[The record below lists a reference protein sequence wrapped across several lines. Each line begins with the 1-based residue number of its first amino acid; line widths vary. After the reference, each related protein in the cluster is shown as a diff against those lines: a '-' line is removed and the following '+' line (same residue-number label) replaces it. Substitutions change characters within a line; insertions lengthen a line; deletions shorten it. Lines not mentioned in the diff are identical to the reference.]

1 MKVKHS
7 LFLLLAALLAPWAA
21 NAQDNNTI
29 VLDDNKNIAIQP
41 GETYNFYDSGGPNAD
56 YGTNE
61 NYTLTLTCYG
71 DITINFSQ
79 FQTESNTSCQDY
91 DYMCIYDGSVSD
103 GRLITR
109 GQSGC
114 VNSLATGRD
123 YVATSGTMTIV
134 WKSDFMG
141 VNAGWVAT
149 IIGVCGPVVVNSN
162 SVYTENFDSY
172 TSHTNNAS
180 SPYDYPNDPL
190 PQCWQFINRSDG
202 SYPAYP
208 KAFLTSNYA
217 VSGNCLLLNSSGV
230 KDLYAI
236 LPQFEGNIS
245 GYQLTFTYR
254 NYGTTDDDG
263 TLYVGYMTN
272 PNDTTTF
279 VQTLECPKRAALT
292 TKAAFFLQ
300 APLGSYIA
308 FKYGDG
314 AYNYDLYI
322 DDVVVSVLPSCIPTG
337 TPRCVE
343 LSAHTAKLSW
353 DLVDA
358 TQTAWEVEYS
368 TSIEFA
374 GSLTVDAT
382 THEDFELTGLVAE
395 TQYYARVRAKCG
407 NDDPS
412 AWSETITFTTFNTC
426 PVPFNLAANNLT
438 AGKADLSWT
447 GSIDVSSYDVRHRKA
462 YHVIG
467 DYERFDTR
475 PNGWEQKFQELDR
488 VMNGE
493 GWEEGEAY
501 GRIPWKFGTQN
512 SVFDSHAY
520 LTDFWISHYW
530 LITDSY
536 TVKSSDAFNFDLALT
551 GYDEWNTTD
560 FLEPEIT
567 ETNYR
572 FIVLII
578 KDSDYNTNGCSEWE
592 ILREWNNTGSDYV
605 FNDIAYSPLGEHVSI
620 DLSEYV
626 GQTVRIAFY
635 GESSQYTDGN
645 TLHIDN
651 MAFGAP
657 VAATTWEYIHNITA
671 NTATVTEVLRNLS
684 AETEYEAQV
693 KSNCSEPESWCAP
706 LFFKTLEA
714 PDAPTGLQV
723 VEGSIT
729 ATDASFSWNGEATES
744 FQYFTVTNPQEGFE
758 PTEATV
764 WTNVQGNTVNVSD
777 AFTPN
782 RVARFYLRKDC
793 GDDGLSK
800 YTYVEFRTG
809 CGTMVI
815 DDINSYTENFDSYTS
830 HTNNASSPNT
840 YPNDPLPQCWQFL
853 NRSNDNRYPQVF
865 ISTFQDYIVSGN
877 CLFFKSSYSTSLYAI
892 LPEFAQPV
900 ANLQVTFTYR
910 NEGTDSNN
918 GTLHV
923 GYMTDPSD
931 ASTFVSTLECR
942 KTTALTT
949 MTAYFPH
956 APQQGRMTFMY
967 KGGEGEPYYLSI
979 DDVEVS
985 VAPSC
990 LHTGKPN
997 CGELS
1002 SQTAKLS
1009 WDLIDATQTAWDV
1022 QYSTSQDFAEYSTVI
1037 ANTHENFE
1045 LRNLE
1050 PETQYYARVR
1060 ARCSDEA
1067 FSAWS
1072 ETITFTTFSTCPVP
1086 FNLAVSSHTITQ
1098 VSAVLSWSG
1107 TIDVQSYDVRYKS
1120 TAASSWRTIQNITA
1134 TTAILSNLNAYTQY
1148 EAQVKSNCSNPEA
1161 WSASVVF
1168 ETDYAGSVPT
1178 GLQVSDITA
1187 TDATFTWDADEYAT
1201 SYQYCAVTNPQ
1212 EGFDPT
1218 DWINVQGNT
1227 VRLEN
1232 AFTPNRPARF
1242 YLRKYFGYQAVSRY
1256 AYVDFHTECG
1266 PMALSF
1272 DGDND
1277 FYFEDFEGYEG
1288 NSCIG
1293 NEFSGTL
1300 PRCWDGYFT
1309 SQFENPEVIAG
1320 WTPHI
1325 INNGNEYCYYHHSG
1339 TNSLFFFG
1347 REYGYA
1353 ALPYF
1358 ANPISTLRISFWMK
1372 RDSGGTLVLGYI
1384 KSGDVNY
1391 NTFTPIA
1398 EFEDS
1403 YFSMVQHSK
1412 DLNEVPAE
1420 ATRLVFRWYSEGAS
1434 YECCIDDVKV
1444 SLLPTCQP
1452 PTGLAVGNVTS
1463 TGATF
1468 TWEAEAD
1475 ETFQYFTISNPPADF
1490 EPSRETNWTVVH
1502 GNTLNLTNVFAPN
1515 TLVRFYLRKGCGDGG
1530 YSDYT
1535 SVAFRTICDPIS
1547 LVNYSED
1554 FDSYT
1559 GVSSGSYPH
1568 DTYPFDPLPDCWRF
1582 LTRPEES
1589 YDNPQVFIS
1598 SNSSYANSWDNCLFF
1613 RSSATTPIYAVL
1625 PEFEENISGYQLTFV
1640 YRHEGTSESN
1650 GTLYVGYMTDPD
1662 DTSTF
1667 VQTLACPKTTAF
1679 TTTTAY
1685 FTDAPQG
1692 SYMAFKYAGGTH
1704 DNYFLSIDDVVVS
1717 EAPTCFPTGKPT
1729 HGELSAHT
1737 AKLSW
1742 DLVDPTQTQNV
1753 WEVQYSKTSDFSEA
1767 TVVTATTHEDFQI
1780 TGLDAETQYHV
1791 QVRAKCS
1798 ETDFGT
1804 WSETLTFTTLST
1816 CPVPTDLAAN
1826 NITQE
1831 SAKINWTGSIDVESY
1846 AVRYQRTQQVVG
1858 IDERFN
1864 TASLPEGWESKKG
1877 LLSDIMDGGAFGPS
1891 DQWSWIFGANGYGF
1905 SEMSAYLVVNG
1916 TDHNDWL
1923 ITKRHTVTSSD
1934 AFSFYLSISSTDPYN
1949 SQIQNG
1955 PDDRFVVL
1963 ITADDGRTW
1972 NILREWN
1979 NSGSE
1984 YVYINISPYEFQQES
1999 IDLSGYVGQTVRI
2012 AFYGESTVSNA
2023 SNCLHLDNVTFG
2035 TPMAASEPQ
2044 TQTGITG
2051 NQENAANSFVIQ
2063 GLVANTEYEVQVKS
2077 ECSDPE
2083 EWSDPIT
2090 FRTLDPYMKVF
2101 VGGSVSADD
2110 TEGNQWGNPNN
2121 WVPAGVPTINQ
2132 GVELQA
2138 NATIPSGYVAEA
2150 NQIEGDYGLTI
2161 EDGGQLKTN
2170 NTARAMVK
2178 KVITGYGAGN
2188 EADKAGYYLIAN
2200 PLCDAV
2206 SGDDLAAIGLTAGN
2220 YDFYRWDNSQVRQEW
2235 RNYKP
2240 NPFGMSA
2247 GIEGYLYANESDK
2260 ELTFNGIID
2269 YTVNNSRSK
2278 EVYDYSGQYEW
2289 GDWWLLGNPYV
2300 RDAYLSDASANGT
2313 ALPYIKMNGD
2323 GDGFT
2328 NVAAGTPIEPMEGF
2342 FYQTDATKD
2351 VYVVTTAPAVQSG
2364 SKLNMNL
2371 RRDNKQLDNAI
2382 LVFGGDQ
2389 KLGKMTFRA
2398 NSSKIFM
2405 PVEGKDYAITSV
2417 EGQVGEVPLSFV
2429 PESNGSY
2436 TLSFTSEEVSFSYLH
2451 LIDNMTGNDVNLLE
2465 TPSYTFDARTT
2476 DYESRFRLVFATGS
2490 SVDGDNF
2497 SFINTSGNLCIFGIE
2512 GEATVQVID
2521 ILGHVLSSET
2531 FSGSYEKKING
2542 APGVYMVRLLNGND
2556 VKVQKVVVR

>member
-1 MKVKHS
+1 MRIKSS

-29 VLDDNKNIAIQP
+29 VLDGNKDIAIQP
-41 GETYNFYDSGGPNAD
+41 GQTYNFYDSGGPDNN
-56 YGTNE
+56 YGKE
-61 NYTLTLTCYG
+61 EDYTLTLTCDGY
-71 DITINFSQ
+71 ITINFSQ
-79 FQTESNTSCQDY
+79 FQTEPTIASYICSDSR
-91 DYMCIYDGSVSD
+91 DYMLIYDGEVSD
-103 GRLITR
+103 DNLITR
-109 GQSGC
+109 GQTGC
-114 VNSLATGRD
+114 SSSLDTGTD
-123 YVATSGTMTIV
+123 YVATSGIMTIK
-134 WKSDFMG
+134 WKSNNATED
-141 VNAGWVAT
+141 AGWVAT
-149 IIGVCGPVVVNSN
+149 ITGVCAPVVVNSN

-180 SPYDYPNDPL
+180 SPNTYPNDPL

-202 SYPAYP
+202 SYPPYP

-236 LPQFEGNIS
+236 LPEFEGNIS

-279 VQTLECPKRAALT
+279 VQTLECSKRAALT

-300 APLGSYIA
+300 APQGSYIA

-314 AYNYDLYI
+314 GYDYDLYI
-322 DDVVVSVLPSCIPTG
+322 DDVVVSIVPSCIPTG
-337 TPRCVE
+337 TPTCGE

-368 TSIEFA
+368 TSPEFA
-374 GSLTVDAT
+374 GALTVDAD
-382 THEDFELTGLVAE
+382 THEDFELTDLVAE
-395 TQYYARVRAKCG
+395 TTYYARVRAKCG
-407 NDDPS
+407 NDDYS

-447 GSIDVSSYDVRHRKA
+447 GSIDVPSYDVRHRKA

-475 PNGWEQKFQELDR
+475 PDGWDQKFQELDR
-488 VMNGE
+488 VLNGE
-493 GWEEGEAY
+493 GWEEGEAS
-501 GRIPWKFGTQN
+501 GRIPWMFGTQN
-512 SVFDSHAY
+512 GVFDSHAY
-520 LTDFWISHYW
+520 LYDHWISHYW

-551 GYDEWNTTD
+551 GYNEFNTTD
-560 FLEPEIT
+560 FLEPEFT

-578 KDSDYNTNGCSEWE
+578 KDSDYNPGPAACKEWE
-592 ILREWNNTGSDYV
+592 ILREWNNTGSEYV

-651 MAFGAP
+651 MAFGTP
-657 VAATTWEYIHNITA
+657 VAATPWETKQGITA

-693 KSNCSEPESWCAP
+693 KSNCPDAEEWCAP
-706 LFFKTLEA
+706 LFFTTPEP

-729 ATDASFSWNGEATES
+729 DRGASFSWDGEPTES
-744 FQYFTVTNPQEGFE
+744 FQYSTVTNPQEGFE
-758 PTEATV
+758 PTV
-764 WTNVQGNTVNVSD
+764 WTNVPGNTVNVTD

-815 DDINSYTENFDSYTS
+815 DDNNSYTENFDSYTAGTS
-830 HTNNASSPNT
+830 NAQAPST

-853 NRSNDNRYPQVF
+853 NRSNGSGYPQVF
-865 ISTFQDYIVSGN
+865 ISTHQDYIVSGN
-877 CLFFKSSYSTSLYAI
+877 CLFFKSSYSTPLYAI

-910 NEGTDSNN
+910 NERTTSYD

-923 GYMTDPSD
+923 GYLTDPSD

-942 KTTALTT
+942 KTTELTT

-956 APQQGRMTFMY
+956 APEQGRMAFMY
-967 KGGEGEPYYLSI
+967 KGGDAEPYHLSI

-985 VAPSC
+985 EAPSC
-990 LHTGKPN
+990 LYTGTLS

-1002 SQTAKLS
+1002 SRTAKLS
-1009 WDLIDATQTAWDV
+1009 WDLIDATQTAWEV
-1022 QYSTSQDFAEYSTVI
+1022 QYSTSQDFAEYSAVI
-1037 ANTHENFE
+1037 ADRHEDFV
-1045 LRNLE
+1045 LDNLE

-1067 FSAWS
+1067 FSAWC

-1086 FNLAVSSHTITQ
+1086 FNLAVSNITQ

-1120 TAASSWRTIQNITA
+1120 TAASSWRTIQDVTA
-1134 TTAILSNLNAYTQY
+1134 NTAVLSNLNTYTQY

-1161 WSASVVF
+1161 WSASFVF
-1168 ETDYAGSVPT
+1168 ETGYSGIVPT
-1178 GLQVSDITA
+1178 GLQVVEGSITDRGA
-1187 TDATFTWDADEYAT
+1187 SFIWDGAET
-1201 SYQYCAVTNPQ
+1201 ESFQYCAVTNPQ

-1242 YLRKYFGYQAVSRY
+1242 YLRKDFGNQAVSRY
-1256 AYVDFHTECG
+1256 AYVDFHTDCG
-1266 PMALSF
+1266 PMRLSF

-1309 SQFENPEVIAG
+1309 SQYQDPEVIAG
-1320 WTPHI
+1320 WAPHI
-1325 INNGNEYCYYHHSG
+1325 INNGDEYCYYHHSG

-1358 ANPISTLRISFWMK
+1358 DNPISTLRISFWMK
-1372 RDSGGTLVLGYI
+1372 RDAGGTLVLGYI

-1420 ATRLVFRWYSEGAS
+1420 ATRLVFRWFSEGAS

-1463 TGATF
+1463 SGATF

-1490 EPSRETNWTVVH
+1490 EPSREINWTVVH
-1502 GNTLNLTNVFAPN
+1502 GNTLNLTNVFAPH

-1547 LVNYSED
+1547 PVNYSEN

-1559 GVSSGSYPH
+1559 DVSDSQYPDYSY
-1568 DTYPFDPLPDCWRF
+1568 YPFDPLPDCWRF

-1613 RSSATTPIYAVL
+1613 RSSTTTPIYAVL

-1640 YRHEGTSESN
+1640 YRQEGTSESN

-1662 DTSTF
+1662 D
-1667 VQTLACPKTTAF
+1667 
-1679 TTTTAY
+1679 
-1685 FTDAPQG
+1685 
-1692 SYMAFKYAGGTH
+1692 
-1704 DNYFLSIDDVVVS
+1704 
-1717 EAPTCFPTGKPT
+1717 
-1729 HGELSAHT
+1729 
-1737 AKLSW
+1737 
-1742 DLVDPTQTQNV
+1742 
-1753 WEVQYSKTSDFSEA
+1753 
-1767 TVVTATTHEDFQI
+1767 
-1780 TGLDAETQYHV
+1780 
-1791 QVRAKCS
+1791 
-1798 ETDFGT
+1798 
-1804 WSETLTFTTLST
+1804 
-1816 CPVPTDLAAN
+1816 
-1826 NITQE
+1826 
-1831 SAKINWTGSIDVESY
+1831 
-1846 AVRYQRTQQVVG
+1846 
-1858 IDERFN
+1858 
-1864 TASLPEGWESKKG
+1864 
-1877 LLSDIMDGGAFGPS
+1877 
-1891 DQWSWIFGANGYGF
+1891 
-1905 SEMSAYLVVNG
+1905 
-1916 TDHNDWL
+1916 
-1923 ITKRHTVTSSD
+1923 
-1934 AFSFYLSISSTDPYN
+1934 
-1949 SQIQNG
+1949 
-1955 PDDRFVVL
+1955 
-1963 ITADDGRTW
+1963 
-1972 NILREWN
+1972 
-1979 NSGSE
+1979 
-1984 YVYINISPYEFQQES
+1984 
-1999 IDLSGYVGQTVRI
+1999 
-2012 AFYGESTVSNA
+2012 
-2023 SNCLHLDNVTFG
+2023 
-2035 TPMAASEPQ
+2035 
-2044 TQTGITG
+2044 
-2051 NQENAANSFVIQ
+2051 
-2063 GLVANTEYEVQVKS
+2063 
-2077 ECSDPE
+2077 
-2083 EWSDPIT
+2083 
-2090 FRTLDPYMKVF
+2090 
-2101 VGGSVSADD
+2101 
-2110 TEGNQWGNPNN
+2110 
-2121 WVPAGVPTINQ
+2121 
-2132 GVELQA
+2132 
-2138 NATIPSGYVAEA
+2138 
-2150 NQIEGDYGLTI
+2150 
-2161 EDGGQLKTN
+2161 
-2170 NTARAMVK
+2170 
-2178 KVITGYGAGN
+2178 
-2188 EADKAGYYLIAN
+2188 
-2200 PLCDAV
+2200 
-2206 SGDDLAAIGLTAGN
+2206 
-2220 YDFYRWDNSQVRQEW
+2220 
-2235 RNYKP
+2235 
-2240 NPFGMSA
+2240 
-2247 GIEGYLYANESDK
+2247 
-2260 ELTFNGIID
+2260 
-2269 YTVNNSRSK
+2269 
-2278 EVYDYSGQYEW
+2278 
-2289 GDWWLLGNPYV
+2289 
-2300 RDAYLSDASANGT
+2300 
-2313 ALPYIKMNGD
+2313 
-2323 GDGFT
+2323 
-2328 NVAAGTPIEPMEGF
+2328 
-2342 FYQTDATKD
+2342 
-2351 VYVVTTAPAVQSG
+2351 
-2364 SKLNMNL
+2364 
-2371 RRDNKQLDNAI
+2371 
-2382 LVFGGDQ
+2382 
-2389 KLGKMTFRA
+2389 
-2398 NSSKIFM
+2398 
-2405 PVEGKDYAITSV
+2405 
-2417 EGQVGEVPLSFV
+2417 
-2429 PESNGSY
+2429 
-2436 TLSFTSEEVSFSYLH
+2436 
-2451 LIDNMTGNDVNLLE
+2451 
-2465 TPSYTFDARTT
+2465 
-2476 DYESRFRLVFATGS
+2476 
-2490 SVDGDNF
+2490 
-2497 SFINTSGNLCIFGIE
+2497 
-2512 GEATVQVID
+2512 
-2521 ILGHVLSSET
+2521 
-2531 FSGSYEKKING
+2531 
-2542 APGVYMVRLLNGND
+2542 
-2556 VKVQKVVVR
+2556 

>member
-29 VLDDNKNIAIQP
+29 ILNGNKDIVVQP
-41 GETYNFYDSGGPNAD
+41 GETYNFYDSGGPDGN
-56 YGTNE
+56 YGSNE
-61 NYTLTLTCYG
+61 TYILTLTCDS

-79 FQTESNTSCQDY
+79 FETESGSSCSDW
-91 DYMCIYDGSVSD
+91 DYMRIYDGEFSGDNLLV
-103 GRLITR
+103 R
-109 GQSGC
+109 GQTDC
-114 VNSLATGRD
+114 PNSLVTGRD
-123 YVATSGTMTIV
+123 YVATSGTMIII
-134 WKSDFMG
+134 WNSDWNG
-141 VNAGWVAT
+141 VKAGWVAT
-149 IIGVCGPVVVNSN
+149 ITGVCAPVVVNDN

-180 SPYDYPNDPL
+180 SPNTYPNDPL

-202 SYPAYP
+202 SYPPYP

-254 NYGTTDDDG
+254 NEGTTDDNG

-300 APLGSYIA
+300 APQGSYIA

-314 AYNYDLYI
+314 AYDYDLYI
-322 DDVVVSVLPSCIPTG
+322 DDVVVSVVPSCIPTG
-337 TPRCVE
+337 TPTCGE

-407 NDDPS
+407 NDDYS

-447 GSIDVSSYDVRHRKA
+447 GSIDVPSYDVRHRKA

-475 PNGWEQKFQELDR
+475 PDGWDQKFQELDR

-501 GRIPWKFGTQN
+501 GRIPWMFGTQN
-512 SVFDSHAY
+512 GVFDSHAY
-520 LTDFWISHYW
+520 LYDFGHSHQW

-536 TVKSSDAFNFDLALT
+536 TVKSSDALNFDLALT
-551 GYDEWNTTD
+551 GYNEFNTTD

-605 FNDIAYSPLGEHVSI
+605 FNNIAYSRLGEHVSI
-620 DLSEYV
+620 DLSGYV

-635 GESSQYTDGN
+635 GESDQYTDGN

-651 MAFGAP
+651 MAFGTP
-657 VAATTWEYIHNITA
+657 VAATPWEYIQDITA
-671 NTATVTEVLRNLS
+671 NTATVMEVLRNLS

-693 KSNCSEPESWCAP
+693 KSNCSDAEAWCAP
-706 LFFKTLEA
+706 LFFTTLEA

-729 ATDASFSWNGEATES
+729 ATGASFSWDGEANES
-744 FQYFTVTNPQEGFE
+744 FQYFTVTNPQEVFE

-764 WTNVQGNTVNVSD
+764 WTNVQGNTVNVTD

-809 CGTMVI
+809 CGTVVI
-815 DDINSYTENFDSYTS
+815 DDINSYTENFDSYTAGTS
-830 HTNNASSPNT
+830 DAQAPST

-853 NRSNDNRYPQVF
+853 NRSATDYPQVF

-877 CLFFKSSYSTSLYAI
+877 CLFFKSSSTTPLYAI

-910 NEGTDSNN
+910 NEGTNIDN

-942 KTTALTT
+942 KTTTLTT

-990 LHTGKPN
+990 LHTGKPS

-1037 ANTHENFE
+1037 ADRHENFE
-1045 LRNLE
+1045 LCNLE

-1120 TAASSWRTIQNITA
+1120 TAASSWRTIQDITA
-1134 TTAILSNLNAYTQY
+1134 TTAVLSNLNACTEY

-1178 GLQVSDITA
+1178 GLQVSGITA

-1242 YLRKYFGYQAVSRY
+1242 YIRKYFGNQAVSNY

-1266 PMALSF
+1266 PMVLSF

-1309 SQFENPEVIAG
+1309 SQYEQPEVIAG
-1320 WTPHI
+1320 WAPHI

-1358 ANPISTLRISFWMK
+1358 DNPISTLRISFWMK
-1372 RDSGGTLVLGYI
+1372 RDAGGTLVLGYI

-1468 TWEAEAD
+1468 TWEAEDD
-1475 ETFQYFTISNPPADF
+1475 ETFQYFTISNPTADF

-1515 TLVRFYLRKGCGDGG
+1515 TLVRFYLRKVCGDGG

-1625 PEFEENISGYQLTFV
+1625 PEFEENISGYQLTFT
-1640 YRHEGTSESN
+1640 YRNEATYDAS

-1737 AKLSW
+1737 SKLSW
-1742 DLVDPTQTQNV
+1742 DLVDPTQTA
-1753 WEVQYSKTSDFSEA
+1753 WEVQYSKNQDFSEA

-1804 WSETLTFTTLST
+1804 WSETLTLTTLST
-1816 CPVPTDLAAN
+1816 CPVPTNLVAS

-1846 AVRYQRTQQVVG
+1846 AVRYHKTDQVVG

-1877 LLSDIMDGGAFGPS
+1877 LLSDIVAGGAFGPS
-1891 DQWSWIFGANGYGF
+1891 DQRSWTFGANGYGF

-1934 AFSFYLSISSTDPYN
+1934 AFSFDLSISSTNPN
-1949 SQIQNG
+1949 SSQITNG

-2012 AFYGESTVSNA
+2012 AFYGESTESNA
-2023 SNCLHLDNVTFG
+2023 SNCLHLDNVVFG
-2035 TPMAASEPQ
+2035 TPMAASETQ

-2051 NQENAANSFVIQ
+2051 NQESAANSFVIQ

-2077 ECSDPE
+2077 ECSNPE
-2083 EWSDPIT
+2083 VWSAPIT

-2101 VGGSVSADD
+2101 VGGDISGAD
-2110 TEGNQWGNPNN
+2110 EWNNSNN

-2138 NATIPSGYVAEA
+2138 NATIRSGYVAEA

-2200 PLCDAV
+2200 PLDANIM
-2206 SGDDLAAIGLTAGN
+2206 SSALTSTNMLTGN
-2220 YDFYRWDNSQVRQEW
+2220 YDLYNWDNSQEVEW
-2235 RNYKP
+2235 RNYEE
-2240 NPFGMSA
+2240 NSFDMASGLY
-2247 GIEGYLYANESDK
+2247 GYLYANEATT
-2260 ELTFNGIID
+2260 ELSFMGSVRSN
-2269 YTVNNSRSK
+2269 VNANLSRN
-2278 EVYDYSGQYEW
+2278 VYDYSDQYEF
-2289 GDWWLLGNPYV
+2289 GGWWLLGNPYV
-2300 RDAYLSDASANGT
+2300 CNAYLSSASANGT

-2351 VYVVTTAPAVQSG
+2351 VYVVITAPAVQSG

-2371 RRDNKQLDNAI
+2371 RRNNKQLDNAI

-2389 KLGKMTFRA
+2389 QLGKMTFRA
-2398 NSSKIFM
+2398 NSSKIFL

-2417 EGQVGEVPLSFV
+2417 EGQVGEVPVSFV
-2429 PESNGSY
+2429 PEKNGTYS
-2436 TLSFTSEEVSFSYLH
+2436 LSFTSEEVSFSYLH

-2476 DYESRFRLVFATGS
+2476 DYASRFKLVFAVGS
-2490 SVDGDNF
+2490 SATDDTFGFVNG
-2497 SFINTSGNLCIFGIE
+2497 SGNFCIFGIE

-2521 ILGHVLSSET
+2521 VLGHVLSSEQ
-2531 FSGSYEKKING
+2531 FSGSYERHLNV
-2542 APGVYMVRLLNGND
+2542 APGVYMIRLIQGND
-2556 VKVQKVVVR
+2556 VKVQKVVVRR